1 LQQLDCAAGE
11 AGERARGMNFD
22 NPVAGV
28 FSTAVDTENS
38 HGLRFSLTRNMWG
51 GLGGVEEFRALPP
64 LANNKFSLTSFPHF
78 SNPHGLPRPS
88 VGVDARVGPRAEP
101 TRVRIDDDTAV

>member
-1 LQQLDCAAGE
+1 DQLGLHVQGIEGVCEGDFVGLMLGDDGAKMHVDAGEANRQLLALQELDCAAGQ

-38 HGLRFSLTRNMWG
+38 HGVRFSLTRNMWD
-51 GLGGVEEFRALPP
+51 GLGGSR
-64 LANNKFSLTSFPHF
+64 
-78 SNPHGLPRPS
+78 GI
-88 VGVDARVGPRAEP
+88 P
-101 TRVRIDDDTAV
+101 TFTVSY